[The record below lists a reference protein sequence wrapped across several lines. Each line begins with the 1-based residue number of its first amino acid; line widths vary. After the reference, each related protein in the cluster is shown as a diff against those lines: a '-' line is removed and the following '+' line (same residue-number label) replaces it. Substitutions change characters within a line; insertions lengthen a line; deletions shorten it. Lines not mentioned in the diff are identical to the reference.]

1 MGLSQSFMSLNII
14 NTMNPE
20 QITQLIQSAIPDADV
35 SVTSDDNV
43 HFSATIISS
52 SFENL
57 SLIDRHKMIYES
69 LGDNMRQEI
78 HALSI
83 DARTPK
89 S

>member
-1 MGLSQSFMSLNII
+1 MDFN
-14 NTMNPE
+14 
-20 QITQLIQSAIPDADV
+20 QLI
-35 SVTSDDNV
+35 
-43 HFSATIISS
+43 FLTIICWSS
-52 SFENL
+52 LALLWLYIKFQRRNLPTFEQALSMHGESFENL

>member
-1 MGLSQSFMSLNII
+1 
-14 NTMNPE
+14 MNPE

-35 SVTSDDNV
+35 SVNSDDNV
-43 HFSATIISS
+43 HFSAIIISS

>member
-1 MGLSQSFMSLNII
+1 
-14 NTMNPE
+14 MNPE

-35 SVTSDDNV
+35 SVTSEDNV
-43 HFSATIISS
+43 HFSAIIISS

-57 SLIDRHKMIYES
+57 SLIDRHKVIYES

>member
-1 MGLSQSFMSLNII
+1 
-14 NTMNPE
+14 MNPE

-43 HFSATIISS
+43 HFNATIISS
-52 SFENL
+52 SFESL

>member
-1 MGLSQSFMSLNII
+1 
-14 NTMNPE
+14 MNPE

-43 HFSATIISS
+43 HFSAIIISS

-57 SLIDRHKMIYES
+57 SLIDRHKVIYES

>member
-1 MGLSQSFMSLNII
+1 
-14 NTMNPE
+14 MNPE

-35 SVTSDDNV
+35 SVASEDNV

-57 SLIDRHKMIYES
+57 SLIDRHKVIYES

>member
-1 MGLSQSFMSLNII
+1 
-14 NTMNPE
+14 MNPE

-43 HFSATIISS
+43 HFNATIISS
-52 SFENL
+52 AFENL

-83 DARTPK
+83 DARTPE

>member
-1 MGLSQSFMSLNII
+1 
-14 NTMNPE
+14 MNPE
-20 QITQLIQSAIPDADV
+20 QITKLIQSAIPDADV

-43 HFSATIISS
+43 HFNAPIISS